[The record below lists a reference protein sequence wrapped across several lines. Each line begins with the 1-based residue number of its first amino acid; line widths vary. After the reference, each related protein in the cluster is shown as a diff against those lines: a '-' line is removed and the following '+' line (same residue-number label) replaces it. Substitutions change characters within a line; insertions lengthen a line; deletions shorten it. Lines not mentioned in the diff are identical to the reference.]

1 MWPIF
6 WIPVIIFS
14 SILAA
19 QTPAQSLGPRIRYTV
34 SLKDQVHH
42 CLLVKI
48 EIPAGSDT
56 HDLQLPVWNA
66 TYQVRDFS
74 QFVNWVHAKS
84 PSGQPLHVSLVDKS
98 RWRISDA
105 KDGANVEYEIVAN
118 ESGPFGAELNQ
129 HHAFFNLAEVLMYP
143 VDARNNSM
151 LVRYIDVPAG
161 WRAATALPG
170 DFTFGFT
177 AKNYDTLVD
186 SPIELGTFQE
196 TGFDE
201 GGSHYRII
209 VDADSEEINLASI
222 GSMLS
227 RIVGAETKWMNDHPF
242 DTYVFLYH
250 LPHESAGGGGMEHAF
265 STAITLSAPSL
276 SNNPGLLADVSAHKF
291 FHLWNVKRI
300 RPQSLEPIDYTR
312 ENYTNALW
320 FSEGFTSTVASYA
333 LLQAGFMD
341 EPRFLTRLS
350 ATITEL
356 QGRPAHTT
364 QSVEESSL
372 DAWLEKY
379 SEYRMPER
387 SISYYN
393 KGDLLGLVLD
403 LAVRQASGGRQS
415 LREVLQWMNENY
427 AKKGVFFP
435 DSAGVRTAAEAVC
448 GRDLGPLF
456 KQYVA
461 GLNEIPWD
469 DFFATVG
476 LHVVRTVNRVADP
489 GFVAVRNFDA
499 PADVVRLRPGSE
511 AEKAGLRPGDLVLQL
526 NGRAVAA
533 DFERRLAALRPGDM
547 IRLRVRQ
554 HGSERELQ
562 WKVGSREESEYRLAD
577 VANLTAEQKGA
588 RAAWLKGESQGE
600 GAKQN

>member
-276 SNNPGLLADVSAHKF
+276 SNNPGLLADVSAHEF

-350 ATITEL
+350 ATITALE
-356 QGRPAHTT
+356 QMPAYST
-364 QSVEESSL
+364 QSAEESSL

-379 SEYRMPER
+379 SYYRSPER
-387 SISYYN
+387 SISYYD
-393 KGDLLGLVLD
+393 KGELIGVILD
-403 LAVRQASGGRQS
+403 LQLREATHGAKS
-415 LREVLQWMNENY
+415 LRDLFQYMNQTY
-427 AKKGVFFP
+427 AKQGRFFD
-435 DSAGVRTAAEAVC
+435 DSEGVRLAAETISGA
-448 GRDLGPLF
+448 DF
-456 KQYVA
+456 KTFFEKYVA
-461 GLNEIPWD
+461 GTEEIPWNQ
-469 DFFATVG
+469 FFRTVG
-476 LHVVRTVNRVADP
+476 LQLAQVHTQVPDA
-489 GFVAVRNFDA
+489 GFSVTRNFNEYPMVSAVASD
-499 PADVVRLRPGSE
+499 SE
-511 AEKAGLRPGDLVLQL
+511 AEHAGLAVGDEILEVNGQPASRDLARRIAQMAPGDTLHIKIRNRQ
-526 NGRAVAA
+526 G
-533 DFERRLAALRPGDM
+533 ERK
-547 IRLRVRQ
+547 
-554 HGSERELQ
+554 LQ
-562 WKVGSREESEYRLAD
+562 WKLASFEREELQLQDLDTVMPA
-577 VANLTAEQKGA
+577 QKSR
-588 RAAWLKGESQGE
+588 RAAWLKGEDEIGTV
-600 GAKQN
+600 KP

>member
-1 MWPIF
+1 VQF
-6 WIPVIIFS
+6 TEVPVGWEF
-14 SILAA
+14 
-19 QTPAQSLGPRIRYTV
+19 
-34 SLKDQVHH
+34 
-42 CLLVKI
+42 
-48 EIPAGSDT
+48 
-56 HDLQLPVWNA
+56 A
-66 TYQVRDFS
+66 T
-74 QFVNWVHAKS
+74 
-84 PSGQPLHVSLVDKS
+84 
-98 RWRISDA
+98 
-105 KDGANVEYEIVAN
+105 
-118 ESGPFGAELNQ
+118 
-129 HHAFFNLAEVLMYP
+129 
-143 VDARNNSM
+143 
-151 LVRYIDVPAG
+151 
-161 WRAATALPG
+161 AATSVENA
-170 DFTFGFT
+170 FE
-177 AKNYDTLVD
+177 AASYDALVD
-186 SPIELGTFQE
+186 SPVEAGTFRE
-196 TGFDE
+196 ADFDE
-201 GGSHYRII
+201 GGGHYRVV
-209 VDADSEEINLASI
+209 VDADSGDYDLN
-222 GSMLS
+222 
-227 RIVGAETKWMNDHPF
+227 RIVGNVRRIVAAETGWMQDRPF
-242 DTYVFLYH
+242 QTYVFLYH
-250 LPHESAGGGGMEHAF
+250 FPHGPSGGGMEHAY
-265 STAITLSAPSL
+265 STAIELNAEL
-276 SNNPGLLADVSAHKF
+276 VRDDLRAFNDVTAHEF

-300 RPQSLEPIDYTR
+300 RPQSLEPIDYMK
-312 ENYTNALW
+312 ENYTRALW
-320 FSEGFTSTVASYA
+320 FSEGVTSTVEEIA
-333 LLQAGFMD
+333 LLRAGLLD
-341 EPRFLTRLS
+341 ERTFLQRIGEQ
-350 ATITEL
+350 ITEL